1 MKYKAIFSD
10 FDGTLYRSDYTIS
23 DKNKDAIHRYIKAGG
38 KFVLATGRLFQAI
51 YPKAMELGLDGDI
64 VVYQGAG
71 IYDLTSKKMI
81 YSHLFDREL
90 AVEVARY
97 LDGLSGIVPMAYIDD
112 QCCTQFS
119 NPYTDNF
126 AKICQI
132 SYTVTGKKLEQ
143 LVSESD
149 SLPIKLL
156 ALVDPKDARIIEK
169 NARDKFQGRV
179 ALCRSNPFILEFLPV
194 GIDKGNAIE
203 FLWKRYGLTR
213 EEVIAVGDSE
223 NDLSMIKR
231 AGLGIATANAFDEVK
246 EQADWVSVSND
257 DDAIAQIVD
266 EICLK

>member
-23 DKNKDAIHRYIKAGG
+23 DKNKDAIHRYINAGG

-51 YPKAMELGLDGDI
+51 YPKALELGLDGDI

-71 IYDLTSKKMI
+71 IYDLASKQMF
-81 YSHLFDREL
+81 YSHLFEREL
-90 AVEVARY
+90 AIEVAHY
-97 LDGLSGIVPMAYIDD
+97 LDSLTNIVPMAYIDD
-112 QCCTQFS
+112 QCCTQFA
-119 NPYTDNF
+119 NPFTDNF

-132 SYTVTGKKLEQ
+132 SYRKTGQKLEQ
-143 LVSESD
+143 FVRESQ

-156 ALVDPKDARIIEK
+156 ALVDPKEAESVESEARTVFG
-169 NARDKFQGRV
+169 DRV
-179 ALCRSNPFILEFLPV
+179 ALCRSNPFILEFLPM

-246 EQADWVSVSND
+246 SQADWVSLSND
-257 DDAIAQIVD
+257 DDAIAQIID
-266 EICLK
+266 DICLK